1 MKIGIIGSGK
11 IAKVIAKACIQQQ
24 LEIACIYS
32 RNFEHASI
40 LAAQINCQ
48 NVVAQISAI
57 PQNLDLYCLCV
68 NDDAIEEVSLQL
80 QVNGVVVHFSGS
92 QPIELLSN
100 QEKYG
105 VCWPIQTFSEGTI
118 ESLKE
123 IPFLIQ
129 ANNTETLKQIKEFVS
144 KLSNS
149 IIISNNQE
157 RRYYHLAATI
167 ANNFSNHLYTH
178 AANLLQ
184 KHQLDFKLLLPI
196 LNETIHK
203 LETGHP
209 YQNQTGPALRND
221 TQTIQAHLDL
231 LENEP
236 DTKALYQLMTQS
248 IQKVH
253 AKI

>member
-144 KLSNS
+144 TLSNS

-178 AANLLQ
+178 VTNLLQ
-184 KHQLDFKLLLPI
+184 KQQLDFKLLFPI
-196 LNETIHK
+196 LKETIHK
-203 LETGHP
+203 LEINHP

-221 TQTIQAHLDL
+221 TQTLQAHLDL

>member
-144 KLSNS
+144 TLSNS

-178 AANLLQ
+178 VANLLQ
-184 KHQLDFKLLLPI
+184 KQQLDFKLLFPI
-196 LNETIHK
+196 LKETIHK
-203 LETGHP
+203 LEINHP

-221 TQTIQAHLDL
+221 TQTLQAHLDL

>member
-1 MKIGIIGSGK
+1 MKIGIIGSGR

-144 KLSNS
+144 TLSNS

-178 AANLLQ
+178 VANLLQ
-184 KHQLDFKLLLPI
+184 KQQLDFKLLLPI
-196 LNETIHK
+196 LRETIHK
-203 LETGHP
+203 LEINHP

-221 TQTIQAHLDL
+221 TQTLQAHLDL

>member
-1 MKIGIIGSGK
+1 MKIGIIGSGR

-24 LEIACIYS
+24 LEISCIYS

-40 LAAQINCQ
+40 LAGQINCQ
-48 NVVAQISAI
+48 NVIPQISAI
-57 PQNLDLYCLCV
+57 PQHLDLYCLCV
-68 NDDAIEEVSLQL
+68 NDDAIQRVSSELN
-80 QVNGVVVHFSGS
+80 VNGIVVHFSGS
-92 QPIELLSN
+92 QSIDLLSN
-100 QEKYG
+100 QEKHG
-105 VCWPIQTFSEGTI
+105 VCWPIQTFSEGTN

-129 ANNTETLKQIKEFVS
+129 ANNTETLKQVEEFVS

-149 IIISNNQE
+149 MIISTDQE

-167 ANNFSNHLYTH
+167 ANNFSNHLFTH

-184 KHQLDFKLLLPI
+184 KQQLDFKLLLPI
-196 LNETIHK
+196 LKETIHK
-203 LETGHP
+203 LETNHP
-209 YQNQTGPALRND
+209 LLNQTGPAVRYD
-221 TQTIQAHLDL
+221 TQTIQAHLNL

>member
-32 RNFEHASI
+32 RNIEHASI

-144 KLSNS
+144 TLSNS

-178 AANLLQ
+178 VTNLLQ
-184 KHQLDFKLLLPI
+184 KQQLDFKLLFPI
-196 LNETIHK
+196 LKETIHK
-203 LETGHP
+203 LEINHP

-221 TQTIQAHLDL
+221 TQTLQAHLDL

>member
-144 KLSNS
+144 TLSNS

-178 AANLLQ
+178 VANLLQ
-184 KHQLDFKLLLPI
+184 KQQLDFKLLLPI
-196 LNETIHK
+196 LKETIHK
-203 LETGHP
+203 LEINHP

-221 TQTIQAHLDL
+221 TQTLQAHLDL